1 VTRHFLSKNGVRSIH
16 AERAPVKII
25 LGLANKLFLRDNAPT
40 AMNFS
45 RGKCV
50 VLHDFARFEGKVD
63 SMQQATFK
71 IRRKIIVAFLFC
83 LLSTFLFALLSFQV
97 HRDIGRRLRLVEVAD
112 DLINNI
118 LELRRF
124 EKNFFLYKERSS
136 LQEAL
141 SYASRVEELYLR
153 NRSHI
158 VLLKKEGAGRSFSE
172 MLRRYKES
180 LSELQAGLQE
190 KPAAGRGASIST
202 QEESLRKIGQELLNT
217 ATTWA
222 KEERSRIDTLFRQAM
237 YLFVVSM
244 LLFVVLGIAVA
255 AYLSRLLT
263 RPLVQMQQAM
273 EKIAL
278 GDFTPI
284 PEGPTHS
291 EEFLPLFRAFNR
303 MIHELEERQEQLV
316 HARKISAIGT
326 FTSGIAHE
334 LNNPVNNIVL
344 TAEALKE
351 EYDELDRE
359 EALGMIQDILV
370 QSDRASEIIRN
381 LLDFSRSER
390 PEMVSVSV
398 RDVIGDTLRL
408 VRNQLLLSGVDEV
421 TEIPESLPSVCGDYK
436 SLQQVFL
443 NLFIN
448 AVQAMPQGGRI
459 TTRAGLSD
467 DGDYVKVEVADNG
480 GGIANENLP
489 HIFDPFFTTKEVG
502 KGTGLG
508 LSVTYGILQ
517 KHRGRIDIQ
526 SHEGAG
532 TTVTVLL
539 PVEKDLCLMD

>member
-1 VTRHFLSKNGVRSIH
+1 
-16 AERAPVKII
+16 
-25 LGLANKLFLRDNAPT
+25 
-40 AMNFS
+40 
-45 RGKCV
+45 
-50 VLHDFARFEGKVD
+50 
-63 SMQQATFK
+63 MQQAKFK

-83 LLSTFLFALLSFQV
+83 LLSTFFFALLSFQV

-112 DLINNI
+112 DLINNL

-124 EKNFFLYKERSS
+124 EKNFFLYKERAGLVEAMSYVYRV
-136 LQEAL
+136 EAL
-141 SYASRVEELYLR
+141 YSK
-153 NRSHI
+153 NKSHI
-158 VLLKKEGAGRSFSE
+158 MRLKQAGEGRSFVE
-172 MLRRYKES
+172 MLEEYKRILSDLQSSHRPKLGARRGGDVS
-180 LSELQAGLQE
+180 
-190 KPAAGRGASIST
+190 P
-202 QEESLRKIGQELLNT
+202 QEESLRTIGQDLLNM

-222 KEERSRIDTLFRQAM
+222 EEERVRIDTLFRRAM

-244 LLFVVLGIAVA
+244 FLFVALGVSVA

-284 PEGPTHS
+284 PEEETHS

-316 HARKISAIGT
+316 QARKISAIGT

-351 EYDELDRE
+351 EYDDLDRDE
-359 EALGMIQDILV
+359 MLGMIQDILA

-390 PEMVSVSV
+390 PEMVPVSV
-398 RDVIGDTLRL
+398 KDVIGDTLRL
-408 VRNQLLLSGVDEV
+408 VRNQLLLSGIDET
-421 TEIPESLPSVCGDYK
+421 TEISEGLPSIRGEYK

-448 AVQAMPQGGRI
+448 AVQAMPGGGRI
-459 TTRAGLSD
+459 NTRAGLSD
-467 DGDYVKVEVADNG
+467 DGRYVKIEVADTG
-480 GGIANENLP
+480 GGIAEENLP
-489 HIFDPFFTTKEVG
+489 RIFDPFFTTKEVG

-517 KHRGRIDIQ
+517 KHRGGIEVE
-526 SHEGAG
+526 SEVGKG
-532 TTVTVLL
+532 TTITVLL
-539 PVEKDLCLMD
+539 PVEETSGVPDR

>member
-1 VTRHFLSKNGVRSIH
+1 
-16 AERAPVKII
+16 
-25 LGLANKLFLRDNAPT
+25 
-40 AMNFS
+40 
-45 RGKCV
+45 
-50 VLHDFARFEGKVD
+50 
-63 SMQQATFK
+63 
-71 IRRKIIVAFLFC
+71 
-83 LLSTFLFALLSFQV
+83 
-97 HRDIGRRLRLVEVAD
+97 
-112 DLINNI
+112 
-118 LELRRF
+118 
-124 EKNFFLYKERSS
+124 
-136 LQEAL
+136 
-141 SYASRVEELYLR
+141 
-153 NRSHI
+153 
-158 VLLKKEGAGRSFSE
+158 
-172 MLRRYKES
+172 
-180 LSELQAGLQE
+180 
-190 KPAAGRGASIST
+190 
-202 QEESLRKIGQELLNT
+202 
-217 ATTWA
+217 
-222 KEERSRIDTLFRQAM
+222 M

-284 PEGPTHS
+284 PEGHTHS

-443 NLFIN
+443 NLFLN
-448 AVQAMPQGGRI
+448 AAQAMPQGGKI
-459 TTRAGLSD
+459 STRAGLSD

-480 GGIANENLP
+480 GGISDENLP

-508 LSVTYGILQ
+508 LSVSYGILQ

-532 TTVTVLL
+532 TTVTILL
-539 PVEKDLCLMD
+539 PVEKAPCLMD